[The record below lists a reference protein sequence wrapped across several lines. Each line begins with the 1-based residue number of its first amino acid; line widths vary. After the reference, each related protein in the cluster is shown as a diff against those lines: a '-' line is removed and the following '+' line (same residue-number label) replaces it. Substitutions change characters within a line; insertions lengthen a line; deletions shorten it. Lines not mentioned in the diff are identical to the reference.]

1 MTERRGRLI
10 ATIATIVGLSV
21 AASAAVLVIY
31 LVRRPPEISV
41 IAAHLG
47 ESSRMLAVTG
57 RVEAEHT
64 VLVTPRFAGQLTEI
78 VRHEGDRVVAGETLA
93 RLADTSATASIVQ
106 QQAAL
111 ASRQDDLA
119 QARRDLADVTKLV
132 ASSAV
137 AASELDS
144 ARLAVSR
151 ASHDVVRLGAV
162 LHDGRSQLVLEAP
175 FAGTII
181 RREGELG
188 QVVGPTTTVFEIATV
203 ETSRITAE
211 IDERYVRSLR
221 LGMHAEIRAVGTDD
235 APRAASISY
244 IAQAVDPQTG
254 AATVRFSYDTKPEGA
269 LVGMSVD
276 VDVLVGTTPDAVTIP
291 RETIGVAGNS
301 TFVLVIAHDRVER
314 RPITFD
320 DWPASWVVVRSGVAA
335 GELVVLDP
343 SSAVVTAH
351 VRSRL
356 EPDGL

>member
-1 MTERRGRLI
+1 MTARRLHLI
-10 ATIATIVGLSV
+10 ATIAGLSLAV
-21 AASAAVLVIY
+21 SAGALVVY
-31 LVRRPPEISV
+31 LVRRPPELGV
-41 IAAHLG
+41 IAARVG
-47 ESSRMLAVTG
+47 DSSRMLAVTG
-57 RVEAEHT
+57 RIEAEHA
-64 VLVTPRFAGQLTEI
+64 VLVAPRFTGQLTEI
-78 VRHEGDRVVAGETLA
+78 VRHEGDRVVAGELLA
-93 RLADTSATASIVQ
+93 RLADPSATASIVQ

-111 ASRQDDLA
+111 ASREDDLG

-132 ASSAV
+132 ASGAV
-137 AASELDS
+137 AASELDP

-221 LGMHAEIRAVGTDD
+221 LGMRAEIRAVGTDEE
-235 APRAASISY
+235 PRAASISY

-276 VDVLVGTTPDAVTIP
+276 VDVLVGTTTGAVTIA
-291 RETIGVAGNS
+291 REAVGVTGTS
-301 TFVLVIAHDRVER
+301 TFVLVVAHERVER

-320 DWPASWVVVRSGVAA
+320 DWPATWVVVRSGVAA

-343 SSAVVTAH
+343 SSAVAGAH

-356 EPDGL
+356 EPDAF

>member
-1 MTERRGRLI
+1 MTARRVRII
-10 ATIATIVGLSV
+10 ATIAGLSV
-21 AASAAVLVIY
+21 AVSAGALAVY
-31 LVRRPPEISV
+31 LVRRPPAISV
-41 IAAHLG
+41 FAARLG
-47 ESSRMLAVTG
+47 DSTRMLAVTG

-111 ASRQDDLA
+111 ESRQDDLA
-119 QARRDLADVTKLV
+119 QTRRDLVDTTKLV

-137 AASELDS
+137 AASELDA

-151 ASHDVVRLGAV
+151 ATHDVVRLRAI

-181 RREGELG
+181 RRQGELG

-203 ETSRITAE
+203 ETSRITTE

-221 LGMHAEIRAVGTDD
+221 LGMRAEIRALGTDD
-235 APRAASISY
+235 VPRAASISY

-254 AATVRFSYDTKPEGA
+254 AATVRFSYDTKPEGV

-276 VDVLVGTTPDAVTIP
+276 VDLVVGSTNGAVTIA
-291 RETIGVAGNS
+291 REAVGIAGNS
-301 TFVLVIAHDRVER
+301 AFVLVVAHDRVER
-314 RPITFD
+314 RPITLD
-320 DWPASWVVVRSGVAA
+320 DWPATWVVVRSGVAA
-335 GELVVLDP
+335 GELVALDP
-343 SSAVVTAH
+343 SSAVAGAL
-351 VRSRL
+351 VRARL
-356 EPDGL
+356 ESDGL

>member
-1 MTERRGRLI
+1 MTARRVFMI
-10 ATIATIVGLSV
+10 VTIAGLSLT
-21 AASAAVLVIY
+21 ASAGLLVVY

-41 IAAHLG
+41 IAVRHG
-47 ESSRMLAVTG
+47 DSSRMLAVTG

-78 VRHEGDRVVAGETLA
+78 LRHEGDRVVAGEILA

-111 ASRQDDLA
+111 GSRQDDLA

-132 ASSAV
+132 ASGAV

-151 ASHDVVRLGAV
+151 ANHDVVRLGAV

-211 IDERYVRSLR
+211 IDERYVRALR
-221 LGMHAEIRAVGTDD
+221 LGMHAEIRALGTGDV
-235 APRAASISY
+235 ARAASISY

-254 AATVRFSYDTKPEGA
+254 AATVRFSYDTKPQGA

-276 VDVLVGTTPDAVTIP
+276 VDVLVGTTTGAVTIA
-291 RETIGVAGNS
+291 REAVGVAGNS
-301 TFVLVIAHDRVER
+301 TFVLVVTHGRVER
-314 RPITFD
+314 RPITLD
-320 DWPASWVVVRSGVAA
+320 DWPATWVAVRSGVVA

-343 SSAVVTAH
+343 SSAAVGAH
-351 VRSRL
+351 VRARL
-356 EPDGL
+356 EPDAL